1 MAKDW
6 ETPPKLPQVPLFFGI
21 GRDAYV
27 YGSLA
32 RQANDEYWPWHIL
45 RHKARAA
52 GLEPERLWAT
62 VNHARLLE
70 RREIPLVDTSGRP
83 FGFWAPWPAQ
93 EDLHFLDRRLGGL
106 LATEPLGVIGSS
118 RDQRISAL
126 MEEAIASSIL
136 EGAATTRAAAKEM
149 LQRGRHP
156 RNRAERM
163 VLNNYRTVAR
173 LKELAGQALTTELL
187 LEIHASITE
196 GTLESADM
204 CGRFRTARE
213 PVLVSDRLSGEIL
226 HTPPPADELPDRV
239 KRMCE
244 FANEACKEPFIHPIV
259 RATLLHFWLAYDHPF
274 VDGNGR
280 AARALLY
287 WYLLRKGYWLAE
299 FVSIS
304 RVIRKA
310 PVQYRRAFLWSELD
324 DADATYFV
332 VFHLKKLREAVAAFD
347 AYLERKTR
355 EARRALEVLRGAE
368 GLNLRQRTLVQ
379 RALEHPDAVYTIKS
393 HRNTQG
399 VAYATARG
407 DLYQLEARGLLE
419 RRKVGKEF
427 VFAPAADI
435 AAKLGGAG
443 RS

>member
-1 MAKDW
+1 
-6 ETPPKLPQVPLFFGI
+6 
-21 GRDAYV
+21 
-27 YGSLA
+27 
-32 RQANDEYWPWHIL
+32 
-45 RHKARAA
+45 
-52 GLEPERLWAT
+52 
-62 VNHARLLE
+62 
-70 RREIPLVDTSGRP
+70 
-83 FGFWAPWPAQ
+83 
-93 EDLHFLDRRLGGL
+93 
-106 LATEPLGVIGSS
+106 
-118 RDQRISAL
+118 
-126 MEEAIASSIL
+126 
-136 EGAATTRAAAKEM
+136 
-149 LQRGRHP
+149 
-156 RNRAERM
+156 
-163 VLNNYRTVAR
+163 
-173 LKELAGQALTTELL
+173 
-187 LEIHASITE
+187 
-196 GTLESADM
+196 
-204 CGRFRTARE
+204 
-213 PVLVSDRLSGEIL
+213 VSDRQTGQIL
-226 HTPPPADELPDRV
+226 HTPPPADELPQRV
-239 KRMCE
+239 QGMCE
-244 FANEACKEPFIHPIV
+244 FANEERDEGFIHPIV

-332 VFHLKKLREAVAAFD
+332 VFHLKKLREAVAGFD
-347 AYLERKTR
+347 AYLERKTQ
-355 EARRALEVLRGAE
+355 EARRALEVLKGAE

>member
-1 MAKDW
+1 MAAMLW
-6 ETPPKLPQVPLFFGI
+6 TRGE
-21 GRDAYV
+21 
-27 YGSLA
+27 LA
-32 RQANDEYWPWHIL
+32 RRANDDYWPWHIL
-45 RHKARAA
+45 RHKAEAA
-52 GLEPERLWAT
+52 GVDPPLLWVGVRLTRRLEQ
-62 VNHARLLE
+62 
-70 RREIPLVDTSGRP
+70 REFPLVDTSGQR
-83 FGFWAPWPAQ
+83 FGFWLPLGAQ
-93 EDLHFLDRRLGGL
+93 DNLHFLDRRLGGL
-106 LATEPLGVIGSS
+106 LATERPEVVGAAGEQYLISS
-118 RDQRISAL
+118 L

-173 LKELAGQALTTELL
+173 LKDLSGEPLTEELL

-204 CGRFRTARE
+204 CGRFRTASE
-213 PVLVSDRLSGEIL
+213 PVLVSDRLSGETL
-226 HTPPPADELPDRV
+226 HTPPPADELPERV
-239 KRMCE
+239 QRMCE
-244 FANEACKEPFIHPIV
+244 FANEARKERFIHPIV

-332 VFHLKKLREAVAAFD
+332 VFHLKKLREAVAGFE
-347 AYLERKTR
+347 AYLERKTQ
-355 EARRALEVLRGAE
+355 EARRALDVLKGAE
-368 GLNLRQRTLVQ
+368 GLNLRQCALVQ
-379 RALEHPDAVYTIKS
+379 HALEQPDALYTIKS
-393 HRNTQG
+393 HRNTHG

-419 RRKVGKEF
+419 RRKVGREF
-427 VFAPAADI
+427 VFMAVADI
-435 AAKLGGAG
+435 AAKLSMSG
-443 RS
+443 RP